1 MKVATYQAPGNF
13 RIEEV
18 AKQKPKKG
26 WVQLETKVTGIC
38 GSDLHAWRSERSG
51 LVGKILGHEISG
63 VISEVGS
70 GVESPS
76 LGDRVAV
83 EPLVGC
89 GECIFCRTGR
99 TNLCDNLQ
107 IIGYALPG
115 GFAEYLNVPA
125 EKARSIP
132 EGISFESAALLD
144 CVACGLHA
152 AQTADVTPDDT
163 VVILGAGTIGLCSL
177 VGARLLGA
185 GLIIVSGGYSK
196 QFSISKSL
204 GADEVIN
211 YRRDDVVKRV
221 LELTDWKG
229 ADAVIECV
237 GGAASTVSQAV
248 SLAKKNGRI
257 VIAGGFS
264 GPLEVDIPS
273 IYRKEIHLTG
283 SFCYSLWH
291 YRSMF
296 DIALQVMASG
306 KFDFEDLVTH
316 RFTLDEINGAFK
328 TAADKSTNS
337 VKVEIIF

>member
-1 MKVATYQAPGNF
+1 MKVATYQGPGDF
-13 RIEEV
+13 RVEEM
-18 AKQKPKKG
+18 AREKPKKG

-38 GSDLHAWRSERSG
+38 GSDLHAWRSERTG
-51 LVGKILGHEISG
+51 LVGKILGHEVSG
-63 VISEVGS
+63 VISEVGD

-76 LGDRVAV
+76 SGDRVAV

-89 GECIFCRTGR
+89 GKCIFCRTGR
-99 TNLCDNLQ
+99 PNLCGDLQ

-125 EKARSIP
+125 EKARTIP
-132 EGISFESAALLD
+132 DGVSFESATLLD

-152 AQTADVTPDDT
+152 AQTADVTPEDT
-163 VVILGAGTIGLCSL
+163 VVILGSGTIGLCSL

-185 GLIIVSGGYSK
+185 GRIIVSGGYPK
-196 QFSISKSL
+196 QFSLSKSL

-211 YRRDDVVKRV
+211 YRRDDVVERV
-221 LELTDWKG
+221 LELTDSEG

-237 GGAASTVSQAV
+237 GGAASTMGQAV
-248 SLAKKNGRI
+248 SLAKKKGRI

-273 IYRKEIHLTG
+273 LYRKEVCLMG

-291 YRSMF
+291 YRPMF

-306 KFDFEDLVTH
+306 KFDFESLVTH
-316 RFTLDEINGAFK
+316 RFILDEINKAFK

-337 VKVEIIF
+337 VKVEIVF